1 MDDDY
6 LEIVLDLV
14 ERIPSGRAMTYGLVA
29 EVVSEE
35 LVAAGGPARGGP
47 RQVGHIMAKA
57 GGGVPWWRVVNAAGR
72 APAHLSTSALAHWV
86 AEGTPRTADGERI
99 ALRQAIW
106 FPPQDRTD
114 AALAA
119 R

>member
-14 ERIPSGRAMTYGLVA
+14 DRIPSGRAMTYGLVA

-35 LVAAGGPARGGP
+35 LVAAGGAARGGP
-47 RQVGHIMAKA
+47 RQVGRIMAHA
-57 GGGVPWWRVVNAAGR
+57 GGGVPWWRVVNATGR

-86 AEGTPRTADGERI
+86 AEGTPRTADGDRV
-99 ALRQAIW
+99 ALRRAIW
-106 FPPQDRTD
+106 FPPQEPAGNEPEPR
-114 AALAA
+114 
-119 R
+119 

>member
-47 RQVGHIMAKA
+47 RQVGHVMARA
-57 GGGVPWWRVVNAAGR
+57 GGGIPWWRVVNVTGR
-72 APAHLSTSALAHWV
+72 APAHLRTSAIAHWL
-86 AEGTPRTADGERI
+86 AEGTPRTASGERI

-106 FPPQDRTD
+106 FPPQDYPHD
-114 AALAA
+114 APAA

>member
-47 RQVGHIMAKA
+47 RQVGHVMAHA
-57 GGGVPWWRVVNAAGR
+57 GGGVPWWRVVNATGR

>member
-14 ERIPSGRAMTYGLVA
+14 DRIPSGRAMTYGLVA

-47 RQVGHIMAKA
+47 RQVGRIMAMA
-57 GGGVPWWRVVNAAGR
+57 GGGVPWWRVVNATGR

-106 FPPQDRTD
+106 FPPEGPADGAPSTR
-114 AALAA
+114 
-119 R
+119 